1 MDILNEISLFLQT
14 SVQMGTHILF
24 AIVGGIIC
32 EKVGNMNL
40 GIEGMMLMGAAVGFQ
55 VACATANPFLAVL
68 SAGLAGL
75 VGALIYAFITVT
87 LRGNQVVTGLVLT
100 IFGTGVAG
108 FIGKSVSGNTVP
120 AEVVDAFKPYDIP
133 VLCDI
138 PIIGKALFSQSGYV
152 QAAIVVAILAYLY
165 IKKTKFGLNMRAVG
179 ENPAAADASG
189 INVTLY
195 KYVHVLAGGFLCG
208 VGGAYLS
215 TVFLTTWQDNVTAA
229 RLDSRST
236 GNFQHLES
244 AQGDIRSVSVRHAE
258 GSELQNAGLGILGP
272 LADTGDAPLHRD
284 DSGAGVHHAQKEARE
299 SAAKGARRPLF
310 QRRTITKSADV
321 QGACRFPFSQA
332 IFRSSTFSCG
342 APGSA
347 RSPRPAY

>member
-165 IKKTKFGLNMRAVG
+165 IKKTKFGLNIAR
-179 ENPAAADASG
+179 
-189 INVTLY
+189 
-195 KYVHVLAGGFLCG
+195 GGRESRLR
-208 VGGAYLS
+208 LTPPES
-215 TVFLTTWQDNVTAA
+215 T
-229 RLDSRST
+229 SRST
-236 GNFQHLES
+236 STSTCWQAAS
-244 AQGDIRSVSVRHAE
+244 CA
-258 GSELQNAGLGILGP
+258 
-272 LADTGDAPLHRD
+272 
-284 DSGAGVHHAQKEARE
+284 E
-299 SAAKGARRPLF
+299 SAARTSRRCSSPPGRTTLLRAR
-310 QRRTITKSADV
+310 A
-321 QGACRFPFSQA
+321 G
-332 IFRSSTFSCG
+332 
-342 APGSA
+342 
-347 RSPRPAY
+347 

>member
-179 ENPAAADASG
+179 ENPATSDAAG
-189 INVTLY
+189 INVGRY
-195 KYVHVLAGGFLCG
+195 KYVSTIVGSVIAGLGGLYYVMDYANGVWSNNGFGDRGWLAIALVIFA
-208 VGGAYLS
+208 V
-215 TVFLTTWQDNVTAA
+215 WKPD
-229 RLDSRST
+229 
-236 GNFQHLES
+236 
-244 AQGDIRSVSVRHAE
+244 
-258 GSELQNAGLGILGP
+258 LGILGSFLFGGLMVVHNYIP
-272 LADTGDAPLHRD
+272 NL
-284 DSGAGVHHAQKEARE
+284 SFGAQELFMMTPYVVTIIVLVAVSMRRKRE
-299 SAAKGARRPLF
+299 NLPPASLGL
-310 QRRTITKSADV
+310 SY
-321 QGACRFPFSQA
+321 
-332 IFRSSTFSCG
+332 FRED
-342 APGSA
+342 
-347 RSPRPAY
+347 R

>member
-1 MDILNEISLFLQT
+1 MGVLNEISLFLQT

-40 GIEGMMLMGAAVGFQ
+40 GIEGMMLMGAAVGYK
-55 VACATANPFLAVL
+55 VACSTANPLLTVLA
-68 SAGLAGL
+68 AGAAGL

-108 FIGKSVSGNTVP
+108 FIGKEVSSLSIP
-120 AEVVDAFKPYDIP
+120 AEVINAFKPYDIP

-138 PIIGKALFSQSGYV
+138 PIIGKALFSQGIYV
-152 QAAIVVAILAYLY
+152 QLAIITAILAYLY
-165 IKKTKFGLNMRAVG
+165 IKKTRFGLNMRAVG

-195 KYVHVLAGGFLCG
+195 KYVHVLLGGFLCG

-215 TVFLTTWQDNVTAA
+215 TAFLTTWQDNVTA
-229 RLDSRST
+229 
-236 GNFQHLES
+236 
-244 AQGDIRSVSVRHAE
+244 
-258 GSELQNAGLGILGP
+258 
-272 LADTGDAPLHRD
+272 
-284 DSGAGVHHAQKEARE
+284 GAGWIAVALVIF
-299 SAAKGARRPLF
+299 STWNPL
-310 QRRTITKSADV
+310 K
-321 QGACRFPFSQA
+321 A
-332 IFRSSTFSCG
+332 IF
-342 APGSA
+342 A
-347 RSPRPAY
+347 AYLFGMLKGLNFKMQGWGFTIPSQILEMLPYVATIVVLIFITLRKKRENQPPKALGDPYFREER

>member
-1 MDILNEISLFLQT
+1 MGVLNEISLFLQT

-40 GIEGMMLMGAAVGFQ
+40 GIEGMMLMGAAVGYK
-55 VACATANPFLAVL
+55 VACSTANPLLTILA
-68 SAGLAGL
+68 AGAAGL

-108 FIGKSVSGNTVP
+108 FIGKEVSSLSIP
-120 AEVVDAFKPYDIP
+120 AEVINAFKPYDIP

-138 PIIGKALFSQSGYV
+138 PIIGKALFSQGIYV
-152 QAAIVVAILAYLY
+152 QLAIITAILAYLY
-165 IKKTKFGLNMRAVG
+165 IKKTRFGLNMRAVG

-195 KYVHVLAGGFLCG
+195 KYVHVLLGGFLCG

-215 TVFLTTWQDNVTAA
+215 TAFLTTWQDNVTA
-229 RLDSRST
+229 
-236 GNFQHLES
+236 
-244 AQGDIRSVSVRHAE
+244 
-258 GSELQNAGLGILGP
+258 
-272 LADTGDAPLHRD
+272 
-284 DSGAGVHHAQKEARE
+284 GAGWIAVALVIF
-299 SAAKGARRPLF
+299 STWNPL
-310 QRRTITKSADV
+310 K
-321 QGACRFPFSQA
+321 A
-332 IFRSSTFSCG
+332 IF
-342 APGSA
+342 A
-347 RSPRPAY
+347 AYLFGMLKGLNFKMQGWGFTIPSQILEMLPYVATIVVLIFITLRKKRENQPPKALGDPYFREER

>member
-108 FIGKSVSGNTVP
+108 FIGKSVSGNI
-120 AEVVDAFKPYDIP
+120 A
-133 VLCDI
+133 
-138 PIIGKALFSQSGYV
+138 
-152 QAAIVVAILAYLY
+152 
-165 IKKTKFGLNMRAVG
+165 
-179 ENPAAADASG
+179 
-189 INVTLY
+189 
-195 KYVHVLAGGFLCG
+195 
-208 VGGAYLS
+208 
-215 TVFLTTWQDNVTAA
+215 TT
-229 RLDSRST
+229 
-236 GNFQHLES
+236 
-244 AQGDIRSVSVRHAE
+244 
-258 GSELQNAGLGILGP
+258 
-272 LADTGDAPLHRD
+272 
-284 DSGAGVHHAQKEARE
+284 
-299 SAAKGARRPLF
+299 
-310 QRRTITKSADV
+310 
-321 QGACRFPFSQA
+321 
-332 IFRSSTFSCG
+332 
-342 APGSA
+342 
-347 RSPRPAY
+347 